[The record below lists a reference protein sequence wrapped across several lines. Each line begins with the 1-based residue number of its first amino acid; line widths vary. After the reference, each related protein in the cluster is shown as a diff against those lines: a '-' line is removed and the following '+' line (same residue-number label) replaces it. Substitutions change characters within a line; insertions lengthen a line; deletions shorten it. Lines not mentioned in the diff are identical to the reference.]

1 MEELNKKL
9 EQPAQLPYSALEN
22 AARQLSAQNEEL
34 KRALQE
40 MNYTNFFNRLNFL
53 FKVIDNLDKFSK
65 EFAENC
71 VKEIED
77 LMSLPMNKEVAE
89 NDNKESE

>member
-1 MEELNKKL
+1 MFVLLNGFINANNETLGDNLGVNYKL
-9 EQPAQLPYSALEN
+9 IK
-22 AARQLSAQNEEL
+22 NEEL

-53 FKVIDNLDKFSK
+53 FKVVDNLDKFSK

-71 VKEIED
+71 VKEIEE
-77 LMSLPMNKEVAE
+77 LMSLPINKEVAE